1 MPRTGPHQEAEHLDG
16 WFCFECHFGDVP
28 ALANTMGSLLKL
40 LPVLACPSQSLFS
53 LMMTVIAHHHSNQ
66 LIYAKLH

>member
-1 MPRTGPHQEAEHLDG
+1 MPPTGPPQGAEHLDG
-16 WFCFECHFGDVP
+16 WFSFECHFGDVP
-28 ALANTMGSLLKL
+28 ALANTMVSLLKL

-66 LIYAKLH
+66 PIYIKLH